1 MTIFTLYIFDR
12 NGNCL
17 FHKDWCRQKVNTLT
31 KDEERKLLF
40 GMIHSI
46 KAFVDKMSPK
56 DGQNGFHSYSTNEY
70 KLHFY
75 ESPTGFKFILT
86 TDTRVGNITETLK
99 KIYSQVYVK
108 YVVRNP
114 LCDLNMPISSSL
126 FETKLESFINDLP
139 FYEDVSS
146 TNKEEYR

>member
-1 MTIFTLYIFDR
+1 MTVFTLYIFDR

-17 FHKDWCRQKVNTLT
+17 FQKDWCRKKINSLST
-31 KDEERKLLF
+31 DEERKLIF

-56 DGQNGFHSYSTNEY
+56 DGQNGFHSYTTNEY

-75 ESPTGFKFILT
+75 ESPSGFKFILT
-86 TDTRVGNITETLK
+86 TDIRVGNTSDILRK
-99 KIYSQVYVK
+99 LYSQVYVK

-114 LCDLNMPISSSL
+114 LCELNQTIKSSL
-126 FETKLESFINDLP
+126 FESKLESFICDLP
-139 FYEDVSS
+139 FYEDISS
-146 TNKEEYR
+146 ENA